1 MNGEL
6 SARTTI
12 RLTPGQ
18 FIAVLLMVAGLL
30 TAWLDLR
37 HQVSDTRAEV
47 SDLHST
53 VIMLDSRM
61 RTIERAVR

>member
-1 MNGEL
+1 MNGEI

-18 FIAVLLMVAGLL
+18 LLSVLLLFAGLL

-37 HQVSDTRAEV
+37 HQVSDARAEV
-47 SDLHST
+47 ADLHST
-53 VIMLDSRM
+53 VTMLDGRV
-61 RTIERAVR
+61 RQIEKAVR